1 MFRSSFNAQGK
12 YVGNYNRNHRN
23 MILDLHQDENHYEKM
38 ILNVTG
44 VDEIKKMNASGS
56 YEQIGMYNDFEFI
69 SPVDIV
75 LMVSKNSYVP
85 ENNNWTFTW
94 DDYFVCLHTE
104 DKKLSDMRNNMRN
117 PLYNLSKFTRN
128 GGIKKHVWNPEKMIQ
143 KELYRRK
150 KENLIF

>member
-44 VDEIKKMNASGS
+44 VDQIKKMNASGS
-56 YEQIGMYNDFEFI
+56 YEELSIYNDFEFV
-69 SPVDIV
+69 SPVDII
-75 LMVSKNSYVP
+75 LMLNNSSYVP
-85 ENNNWTFTW
+85 PDNNWTFTW
-94 DDYFVCLHTE
+94 DNYFICLHTE
-104 DKKLSDMRNNMRN
+104 NKKLSDMRNNMRN

-128 GGIKKHVWNPEKMIQ
+128 GGKKKYIWNPEKMMQ

>member
-1 MFRSSFNAQGK
+1 
-12 YVGNYNRNHRN
+12 

-38 ILNVTG
+38 ILNATG
-44 VDEIKKMNASGS
+44 VDQIKKMNGSGS
-56 YEQIGMYNDFEFI
+56 YEEISIYNDFEFI
-69 SPVDIV
+69 SPIDIV
-75 LMVSKNSYVP
+75 LMVNNSSYVP
-85 ENNNWTFTW
+85 TNNNWTFTW
-94 DDYFVCLHTE
+94 DDYFVCLYTE